1 MCTDSELVK
10 VLRITECSPMNGTPI
25 PFSTRFSKHC
35 VWEHRKN
42 RLKDEDGCG
51 GSLSSGHEF
60 IAAVV
65 IYTTLYKIWSVYVP
79 SWTGRVIF
87 FINVYTRQFPVF
99 Q

>member
-1 MCTDSELVK
+1 MRMGAVEACLLD
-10 VLRITECSPMNGTPI
+10 I
-25 PFSTRFSKHC
+25 
-35 VWEHRKN
+35 
-42 RLKDEDGCG
+42 
-51 GSLSSGHEF
+51 SSYTHEF